1 MKTANC
7 LTDEILDLIMDMN
20 EKGFDH
26 DFVLDGRQI
35 CCLQFGETVIA
46 DDFEIL
52 EIYCCRHLFYKQ
64 PKCILFGIQL
74 TKYSVKGILMI
85 SLKYVV
91 AEVALQ
97 LSKKMLLE
105 TSGQSIKTILL
116 H

>member
-7 LTDEILDLIMDMN
+7 LTDEILDVIIDMN

-26 DFVLDGRQI
+26 DFVLDGQRI
-35 CCLQFGETVIA
+35 CCLQLGETIIA

-85 SLKYVV
+85 SLKSVV
-91 AEVALQ
+91 GEVTLQ
-97 LSKKMLLE
+97 LSKKLHLE
-105 TSGQSIKTILL
+105 TGGQAIKTILL